1 MSFGRLAF
9 KSLLIYSVFFFF
21 LFFSYSSVYLECIG
35 HKKNRS
41 VFCVLSIVQPL
52 INSWK
57 KKKKKPWG
65 RAQHLRYM
73 TSFSSFPPLVLSDI
87 SLCVVLYD
95 AGCFVVAV
103 NSRRKLSQYSF
114 FFSSFLSFFFV
125 KNEEEEITRRFSV
138 GVFFF
143 MFIF

>member
-9 KSLLIYSVFFFF
+9 KSLLIYSVFFFS
-21 LFFSYSSVYLECIG
+21 SYSFLILLSTWNASAI
-35 HKKNRS
+35 KKNRS

-52 INSWK
+52 INSW

-114 FFSSFLSFFFV
+114 FFLPFFLSFFLL
-125 KNEEEEITRRFSV
+125 K
-138 GVFFF
+138 
-143 MFIF
+143 MKKKK

>member
-9 KSLLIYSVFFFF
+9 KSLLIYSVFFFS
-21 LFFSYSSVYLECIG
+21 SYSFLILLSTWNASAI
-35 HKKNRS
+35 KKNRS

-52 INSWK
+52 INSW
-57 KKKKKPWG
+57 KKKKPWG